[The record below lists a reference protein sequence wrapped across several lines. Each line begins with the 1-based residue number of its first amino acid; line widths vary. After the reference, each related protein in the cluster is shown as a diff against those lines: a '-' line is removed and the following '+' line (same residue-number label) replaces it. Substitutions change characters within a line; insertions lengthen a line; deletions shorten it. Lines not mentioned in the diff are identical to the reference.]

1 MIKYSLSC
9 ENGHDFEGWFST
21 SAEFDNRVQNG
32 QVKNGPAQGGFL
44 TCPVCNSASI
54 SKRLMSPSVS
64 TARKKEAKQ
73 EIAANMAQREMV
85 AKVKQ
90 AVAAIRENAEDVGEK
105 FPEEAR
111 KIHYGE
117 ADARGIIG
125 QASLGEVKD
134 LLDEGI
140 EVAPLPVLPED
151 AN

>member
-1 MIKYSLSC
+1 MIRYSLSC
-9 ENGHDFEGWFST
+9 ENAHTFEGWFST
-21 SAEFDNRVQNG
+21 SADFDG
-32 QVKNGPAQGGFL
+32 QVASGFL

-54 SKRLMSPSVS
+54 SKTLMAPSVS
-64 TARKKEAKQ
+64 TARKKE
-73 EIAANMAQREMV
+73 E
-85 AKVKQ
+85 KQ
-90 AVAAIRENAEDVGEK
+90 AVAMDMARAEAEARLKAAVAAIKANAEDVGDK

-125 QASLGEVKD
+125 QASFGEVRD
-134 LLDEGI
+134 LLEEGI